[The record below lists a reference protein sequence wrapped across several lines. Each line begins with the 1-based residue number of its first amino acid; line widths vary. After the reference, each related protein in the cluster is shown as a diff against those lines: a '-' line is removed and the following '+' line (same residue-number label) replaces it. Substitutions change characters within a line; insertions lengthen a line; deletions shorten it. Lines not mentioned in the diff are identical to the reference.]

1 MILTNSIIE
10 REMLIP
16 LGWIYVFTV
25 ICWLDLYE
33 LI

>member
-10 REMLIP
+10 REILIP
-16 LGWIYVFTV
+16 LDWIYVFTA
-25 ICWLDLYE
+25 ICWLDLYD